1 MISMEDIKEIAKL
14 NGIGIIENPTQEE
27 LEEHSES
34 LMLSI
39 ADIIDYRHSLC
50 KNCTWKDNCKG
61 IICECIICN
70 SSNEDED
77 QFYAEVSNK
86 DIASIVCTLGYIK
99 DYFEDFCTRNKEYP
113 CSFYVD
119 FIELIDK

>member
-1 MISMEDIKEIAKL
+1 MLTMEQIKEIAKL

-34 LMLSI
+34 LALEEHSESLTI
-39 ADIIDYRHSLC
+39 ADIIDYRRSLC

-61 IICECIICN
+61 IICEGIICN

-77 QFYAEVSNK
+77 
-86 DIASIVCTLGYIK
+86 
-99 DYFEDFCTRNKEYP
+99 
-113 CSFYVD
+113 
-119 FIELIDK
+119 

>member
-1 MISMEDIKEIAKL
+1 MLTMEQIKEIAEL

-34 LMLSI
+34 LLLSL
-39 ADIIDYRHSLC
+39 ADIVDYRRSLC

-61 IICECIICN
+61 IICEGIICN

-77 QFYAEVSNK
+77 
-86 DIASIVCTLGYIK
+86 
-99 DYFEDFCTRNKEYP
+99 
-113 CSFYVD
+113 
-119 FIELIDK
+119 

>member
-1 MISMEDIKEIAKL
+1 
-14 NGIGIIENPTQEE
+14 
-27 LEEHSES
+27 
-34 LMLSI
+34 MLSI